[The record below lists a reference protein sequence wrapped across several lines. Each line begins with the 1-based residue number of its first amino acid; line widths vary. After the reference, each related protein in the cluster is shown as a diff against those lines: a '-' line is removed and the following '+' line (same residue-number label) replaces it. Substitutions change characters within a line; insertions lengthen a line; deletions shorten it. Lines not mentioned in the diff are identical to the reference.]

1 MDPDDTT
8 ERQVDD
14 TTGDSRPSAQSTDET
29 GADGRSIPDSTAAD
43 ATGDTDGDVDADA
56 TADARDEADRGADGT
71 SKSSETIEPS
81 EATNNDETSDGM
93 RTAAVEEV
101 DQRIVDLL
109 SWILDTETRAKIYVH
124 LLAHPA
130 STSEEVA
137 KGTGLYP
144 STVREALAE
153 LHDEERVTRQKRASE
168 GAGNNPYEYTAIQ
181 PSDLVGGVVDQVQQE
196 LNTIFTL
203 DRVLDRSADA
213 TGESQTD
220 GSDPVTITVDS
231 DDTCIGIDTDA
242 DADAD
247 TDTDTNTDANS
258 NANEA
263 VDSNTS
269 TGTDTNTDPTP
280 AADADSTPNTD
291 SPNGSDTHDQ

>member
-1 MDPDDTT
+1 MDPDETD
-8 ERQVDD
+8 ERQVGD
-14 TTGDSRPSAQSTDET
+14 TTGDSRSSPQSDPTTE
-29 GADGRSIPDSTAAD
+29 ADSRSVSDSTAAD
-43 ATGDTDGDVDADA
+43 TTADADA
-56 TADARDEADRGADGT
+56 AGDTRSDADHSADSVSEG
-71 SKSSETIEPS
+71 SKTGEGGESSETTENDDTS
-81 EATNNDETSDGM
+81 EGV
-93 RTAAVEEV
+93 RTVAVEEV

-203 DRVLDRSADA
+203 DRVLDRSADG
-213 TGESQTD
+213 TGDSQAN
-220 GSDPVTITVDS
+220 GSEPVTITVDNN
-231 DDTCIGIDTDA
+231 DIDT
-242 DADAD
+242 
-247 TDTDTNTDANS
+247 TDTAEDTNTTG
-258 NANEA
+258 NEPA
-263 VDSNTS
+263 VD
-269 TGTDTNTDPTP
+269 TNSAPD
-280 AADADSTPNTD
+280 TD
-291 SPNGSDTHDQ
+291 SSEARDR